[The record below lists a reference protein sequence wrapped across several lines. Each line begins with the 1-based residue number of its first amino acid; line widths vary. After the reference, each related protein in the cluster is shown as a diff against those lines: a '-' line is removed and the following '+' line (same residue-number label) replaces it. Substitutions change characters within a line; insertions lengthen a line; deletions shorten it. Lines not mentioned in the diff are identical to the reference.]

1 MGGSDQGGL
10 GDMTGVREVGGAGG
24 RAVRDTPGG
33 TQLETYLRV
42 GDAFTSMCRAETML
56 AYTLGS
62 CGAVTLVGRRAG
74 GHTRR
79 SSITRVHKLQA
90 RTPNV
95 SQGSRKDMSRAD
107 ADGSGGVRF
116 KRDL

>member
-1 MGGSDQGGL
+1 
-10 GDMTGVREVGGAGG
+10 MTGVLEVGGAGG

-42 GDAFTSMCRAETML
+42 GDAFTSMCRADTML

-74 GHTRR
+74 ERTRR